1 MERLAVAL
9 TDGLPGRQGP
19 RDGPAGPRARRL
31 GAGLRSGRRHRLH
44 EPVTMT
50 GHASQVFSRDD
61 DWLQALHHARRA
73 LRPGGQVAFDRHTPH
88 VHGWQAWNP
97 TDSRRSVVTESDR
110 AEVWREV
117 TNIDGQLVSF
127 DTTTRYAHSGHVE
140 VDTDVLR
147 FRDEPALRASLP
159 LGGFVVEHV
168 HGDWDASP
176 ARATSRELI
185 VTAVRAD

>member
-1 MERLAVAL
+1 
-9 TDGLPGRQGP
+9 
-19 RDGPAGPRARRL
+19 
-31 GAGLRSGRRHRLH
+31 
-44 EPVTMT
+44 
-50 GHASQVFSRDD
+50 
-61 DWLQALHHARRA
+61 
-73 LRPGGQVAFDRHTPH
+73 
-88 VHGWQAWNP
+88 
-97 TDSRRSVVTESDR
+97 
-110 AEVWREV
+110 
-117 TNIDGQLVSF
+117 VSF

-147 FRDEPALRASLP
+147 FRDESALRAGLP